1 MTSLVFLPVRQYG
14 RPRSSVQCAVS
25 LGLLEIVIAVERIYA
40 DRIMIDLTH
49 VQAFCTVV
57 RLNSFSAAAL
67 ALATTQP
74 SISRRI
80 RELEWELGV
89 TLFDTRTRRAILTT
103 KGREFLP
110 LADELMHRV
119 DAITTQMTERQDIT
133 GTVRLGASET
143 VAMTW
148 LSSFVG
154 AVRSQYP
161 KVILSVDVDLADRL
175 MNKFGSGLLDAA
187 IVTSVV
193 AGKGTETEDLGCFD
207 YAWMASPTMG
217 IPDRRHPPTELA
229 SYPIISL
236 SDGSALYKM
245 ANRWF
250 KDHAAVPNWVNH
262 CSSVSM
268 VTALTEAG
276 LGISLLPRSLMQ
288 DRVDANSLQVIEVS
302 PPFPTLR
309 FTVVYGSH
317 ATSPAVLAVV
327 RLMRACSTFYFPE
340 KS

>member
-1 MTSLVFLPVRQYG
+1 MVQVFLFRQ
-14 RPRSSVQCAVS
+14 
-25 LGLLEIVIAVERIYA
+25 IVILTEGLYA
-40 DRIMIDLTH
+40 ARIMIELSH
-49 VQAFCTVV
+49 VQAFCTIV
-57 RLNSFSAAAL
+57 RLNSYSAAAR

-80 RELEWELGV
+80 RELERELGV
-89 TLFDTRTRRAILTT
+89 TLFDTRTRRAVLTA

-110 LADELMHRV
+110 QAEELLQRV
-119 DAITTQMTERQDIT
+119 DAITASMTERHEIS

-148 LSSFVG
+148 LSSFVE
-154 AVRSQYP
+154 ATRIQYP

-175 MNKFGSGLLDAA
+175 ISKFNAGLLDAA
-187 IVTSVV
+187 IVTPAMS
-193 AGKGTETEDLGCFD
+193 GKDVEVEDLGCFD
-207 YAWMASPTMG
+207 YAWMASPVLG
-217 IPDRRHPPTELA
+217 IPTHRHSPNELA
-229 SYPIISL
+229 VYPIISL
-236 SDGSALYKM
+236 SEGSALYQM
-245 ANRWF
+245 AVRWF

-288 DRVDANSLQVIEVS
+288 DRLDAKVLQVIEVS

-309 FTVVYGSH
+309 FAVAYGSH

-327 RLMRACSTFYFPE
+327 RMMRESSTFYFPDE
-340 KS
+340 I